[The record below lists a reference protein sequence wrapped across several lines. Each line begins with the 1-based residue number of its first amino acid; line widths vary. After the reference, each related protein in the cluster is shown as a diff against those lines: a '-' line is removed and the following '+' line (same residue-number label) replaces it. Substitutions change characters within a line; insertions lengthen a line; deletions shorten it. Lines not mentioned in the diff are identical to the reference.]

1 MTKSISSLYSDE
13 EFALIQLHA
22 NGSEDTANVE
32 EFQRKATLFVSVMLD
47 ENCLEGDEIID
58 RSKSKLSSKRDLKV

>member
-13 EFALIQLHA
+13 EFALIQQYA
-22 NGSEDTANVE
+22 DKTEDTANVE

-47 ENCLEGDEIID
+47 ENSLEGDEIVD
-58 RSKSKLSSKRDLKV
+58 KAKSKLSSERDLKV